1 MNVLSIGNS
10 YSVNATTYLHQLA
23 ESCGVA
29 LETANLYV
37 GGCPL
42 SLHFRNMNSGERAY
56 ELQYNGYLTGFNVS
70 IKEALLAKDWDVIT
84 LQQQSFRSTNYETF
98 KPYLSELYEY
108 VKKLC
113 PKAKIAIHQTWGYQ
127 DECIGLKH
135 FKNGSEMFA
144 AVEKSYEQAAKD
156 INADFIIKSG
166 KAFEL
171 LKENGITNYFS
182 DPYHANKGIGCY
194 TLGLVWLKALT
205 DTDPYSVGEIYTSL
219 EITDK
224 EKAIAKKIV
233 SDL

>member
-23 ESCGVA
+23 ESCGVT
-29 LETANLYV
+29 LETANLYI

-42 SLHFRNMNSGERAY
+42 SLHFRNMHSGERAY
-56 ELQYNGYLTGFNVS
+56 ELQYNGFLTGFNVS
-70 IKEALLAKDWDVIT
+70 IKEALLARDWDVIT

-98 KPYLSELYEY
+98 QPYLGELYEY

-113 PKAKIAIHQTWGYQ
+113 PTAKIAIHQTWGYQ
-127 DECIGLKH
+127 DEYTGLKY

-144 AVEKSYEQAAKD
+144 AAEKSYEQAAKD

-182 DPYHANKGIGCY
+182 DPIHTNKGIGCY

-219 EITDK
+219 EITAE
-224 EKAIAKKIV
+224 EKAIAKKVV
-233 SDL
+233 SEL